1 MSSFIFPLNV
11 RTSAFP
17 SALNAVQQFNEP
29 APSFDFKA
37 ITAQAIEEGRYRTF
51 GANVVKEYPWTLSN
65 VKDRNDIPEIV
76 LKEYSIDESSI
87 KRQLLFYA
95 SGVAGAFKDLVNNGV
110 SESFGISVYDEIF
123 PKSKGAEA
131 VYTFPYFTK
140 NQFELNTPSWQKF
153 DDIGQSASQ
162 LSSGL
167 QSLVGGTKTT
177 AGKLIEGI
185 SKGVET
191 ATAVGNFALQTQY
204 PVTGIADRPRM
215 FTSHG
220 ERSITIQFP
229 LYNTIS
235 LPDTKEP
242 AWRKNFEFLRSFM
255 ERNLFA
261 KRNFITGFPPRFYD
275 VLVKNQYYSVASSVT
290 NVTVEN
296 LGNTRVLDGHVV
308 PDAYQVSITL
318 VEMAMPSVNQFQ
330 HAFGNK
336 STKVT
341 SSAQ

>member
-1 MSSFIFPLNV
+1 MSSFIFPLV
-11 RTSAFP
+11 SKTDTFP
-17 SALNAVQQFNEP
+17 SALNAVQQLNAP

-37 ITAQAIEEGRYRTF
+37 VTAQAFEQGRYRSF
-51 GANVVKEYPWTLSN
+51 GANILKEYPWTLSN
-65 VKDRNDIPEIV
+65 VKDRTDIPEIL

-87 KRQLLFYA
+87 KRQILFYA
-95 SGVAGAFKDLVNNGV
+95 SGISGTLEDLTNKGATEDFN
-110 SESFGISVYDEIF
+110 ISVYDEIF

-131 VYTFPYFTK
+131 RYVFPYFTK
-140 NQFELNTPSWQKF
+140 NQFELNTSAWQQF
-153 DDIGQSASQ
+153 DGIGQAAGQ
-162 LSSGL
+162 ISSGL
-167 QSLVGGTKTT
+167 QTLAGGTNT
-177 AGKLIEGI
+177 ALGKAIGFA
-185 SKGVET
+185 SKGVEA
-191 ATAVGNFALQTQY
+191 ATAAGEFALKTQY

-242 AWRKNFEFLRSFM
+242 VWRKNFEFLRSFM
-255 ERNLFA
+255 EKNLFM

-290 NVTVEN
+290 NITVEN

-318 VEMAMPSVNQFQ
+318 VEMAMPSFNQFQ
-330 HAFGNK
+330 HAFENK

-341 SSAQ
+341 TSTQ

>member
-1 MSSFIFPLNV
+1 MSFV
-11 RTSAFP
+11 FP
-17 SALNAVQQFNEP
+17 SALNAVQQINRQINTP
-29 APSFDFKA
+29 APSFDFKKV
-37 ITAQAIEEGRYRTF
+37 TAQAFEKGKYQAF

-65 VKDRNDIPEIV
+65 VTNRDDIPVIR
-76 LKEYSIDESSI
+76 LQEYSIDESSI
-87 KRQLLFYA
+87 KRQILFYA
-95 SGVAGAFKDLVNNGV
+95 SGVSGAIGDLVNRGAT
-110 SESFGISVYDEIF
+110 ESFDISVYNEIF

-131 VYTFPYFTK
+131 IYTFPYFTK
-140 NQFELNTPSWQKF
+140 NQFELNTSAWQQF
-153 DDIGQSASQ
+153 DSIGQSAGQ
-162 LSSGL
+162 ISSGL
-167 QSLVGGTKTT
+167 QSIAGGFSTT
-177 AGKLIEGI
+177 LAKGIEML
-185 SKGVET
+185 SKGAEA
-191 ATAVGNFALQTQY
+191 ATAAGQFALQTQY

-229 LYNTIS
+229 LYNTVS

-255 ERNLFA
+255 ERNLFM

>member
-1 MSSFIFPLNV
+1 
-11 RTSAFP
+11 
-17 SALNAVQQFNEP
+17 
-29 APSFDFKA
+29 
-37 ITAQAIEEGRYRTF
+37 
-51 GANVVKEYPWTLSN
+51 
-65 VKDRNDIPEIV
+65 
-76 LKEYSIDESSI
+76 
-87 KRQLLFYA
+87 
-95 SGVAGAFKDLVNNGV
+95 
-110 SESFGISVYDEIF
+110 
-123 PKSKGAEA
+123 
-131 VYTFPYFTK
+131 
-140 NQFELNTPSWQKF
+140 
-153 DDIGQSASQ
+153 
-162 LSSGL
+162 
-167 QSLVGGTKTT
+167 
-177 AGKLIEGI
+177 
-185 SKGVET
+185 
-191 ATAVGNFALQTQY
+191 
-204 PVTGIADRPRM
+204 M